1 MAEEADSGS
10 STGVVA
16 IVAIF
21 VLIILGVLFVFRAQ
35 LFHDGGTQKIDVNI
49 NTQSK

>member
-1 MAEEADSGS
+1 MAESEDSGS
-10 STGVVA
+10 SPGVVA

-21 VLIILGVLFVFRAQ
+21 VVIVLGALFVFRGRI
-35 LFHDGGTQKIDVNI
+35 FDSGTQKIDINI

>member
-1 MAEEADSGS
+1 MAEEAESGGNA
-10 STGVVA
+10 GVVA

-21 VLIILGVLFVFRAQ
+21 VLIILGVLFIFRGQ
-35 LFHDGGTQKIDVNI
+35 LFHSGTQKIDVNI